1 MAPPAPRT
9 RPLRAF
15 ILPALFVGTLFFMLF
30 QRRAPSTAI
39 PERHQIAVGGDI
51 MGTTWSVKVIDDEK
65 LAPEQE
71 LALGLTLGNT
81 LERVNSAMSTWLEDS
96 ELSRFNQH
104 VSTEPFPFSEET
116 LTVLRAAQSVS
127 TKSGGAFDITIA
139 PVVEAWGFGVDDP
152 LRGPT
157 DAEAAILMASVGME
171 KLTIDDAAGAVTKA
185 SPALTV
191 DLSAIAKGYGV
202 DAVAETLEKLGYTE
216 YLVEVGGEIRAQ
228 GHNAR
233 EVLWQIGIEQ
243 PDAERGVL
251 HSVLPLDNTAMA
263 TSGDY
268 RNYIEQDGVRISH
281 TIDARTGRPI
291 THTLASVTV
300 LHDSAMTADAL
311 ATAINVLGP
320 EDGHALAESMNLPVL
335 MLIRTAPGEFSE
347 KSSTAFTAYRVTHP
361 SPVQE

>member
-1 MAPPAPRT
+1 
-9 RPLRAF
+9 
-15 ILPALFVGTLFFMLF
+15 
-30 QRRAPSTAI
+30 
-39 PERHQIAVGGDI
+39 

-65 LAPEQE
+65 PSPEQE